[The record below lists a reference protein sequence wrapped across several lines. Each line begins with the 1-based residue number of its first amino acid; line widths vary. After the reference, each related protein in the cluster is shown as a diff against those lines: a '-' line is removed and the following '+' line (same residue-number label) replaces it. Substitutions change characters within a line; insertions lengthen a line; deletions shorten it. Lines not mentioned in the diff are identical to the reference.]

1 MTRSKLIVP
10 ALAAIAGA
18 TVLYGPA
25 TAHAD
30 PIGPCAEVPYMGVC
44 VPPSP
49 QPTIAE
55 EDTSRRVTRIKVTRF
70 IRIRAKQRGCEPS

>member
-10 ALAAIAGA
+10 VLAAIASA

-30 PIGPCAEVPYMGVC
+30 PIGPCAEVPYVGVC
-44 VPPSP
+44 VPPSQ
-49 QPTIAE
+49 QPTPPQQSLGENSFIP
-55 EDTSRRVTRIKVTRF
+55 DITSGIHVF
-70 IRIRAKQRGCEPS
+70 N

>member
-30 PIGPCAEVPYMGVC
+30 PIGPCADVPYVGVC
-44 VPPSP
+44 VPPSQ
-49 QPTIAE
+49 QPTPPQQSHDENSFIPE
-55 EDTSRRVTRIKVTRF
+55 ITSGIHVVN
-70 IRIRAKQRGCEPS
+70 